1 MAATPVR
8 IGLIGVGGMARAH
21 IGQLSRIEG
30 ASITALCDTQ
40 PAQIE
45 RARKQ
50 FPDVLASAS
59 FETPDYKELLSRD
72 DVDAVQIATPHTLH
86 YQQVVDALD
95 AGKHVLCEKP
105 MVCSVED
112 AKALLTRLESFD
124 KVFALAYQRHAQ
136 GQYVYIRDKIA
147 SGEVGKPTFVS
158 ALLAQSWKKGTA
170 GSWRQDPALS
180 GGGQIND
187 SGSHMLDILLWMTG
201 LTVAD
206 VSAYID
212 NSGTPVDQNSALSF
226 RFTNGAQGTI
236 SVLGDTVVGWHEDIT
251 VFCERG
257 AFFIRGGKLEFVN
270 EKNVRT
276 TIDGAN
282 LPPTRTIDE
291 DWIATIRGDQSAPAA
306 PPLCGLRTIELTEA
320 AWKSAEQNGQRI
332 TMNPMA

>member
-8 IGLIGVGGMARAH
+8 IGIIGVGGMARAH
-21 IGQLSRIEG
+21 IQSLQRIEG
-30 ASITALCDTQ
+30 VTVTALCDTN
-40 PAQIE
+40 PDQIE
-45 RARKQ
+45 RAKKQ
-50 FPDVLASAS
+50 FPDYLASVG
-59 FETPDYKELLSRD
+59 FETSDYKELLKRD
-72 DVDAVQIATPHTLH
+72 DVDAVLIATPHTLH
-86 YQQVVDALD
+86 YQQSLDTID
-95 AGKHVLCEKP
+95 AGKHVLVEKP
-105 MVCSVED
+105 MVCSVEH
-112 AKALLTRLESFD
+112 AKALLERLKTFD

-136 GQYVYIRDKIA
+136 GTYRYIRDKIA
-147 SGEVGKPTFVS
+147 SGEVGKPTFVN
-158 ALLAQSWKKGTA
+158 ALLSQSWKKGTA

-187 SGSHMLDILLWMTG
+187 SGSHILDILLWMTG

-251 VFCERG
+251 VYCEKG
-257 AFFIRGGKLEFVN
+257 AFFLRGGKLEFCD

-282 LPPTRTIDE
+282 LPPTRSIDE
-291 DWIATIRGDQSAPAA
+291 DFVACVRGEQKEPAA

-320 AWKSAEQNGQRI
+320 AWRSAEKPGTPV